1 MLDFTFTEEQNM
13 LIAMIKDFG
22 VREKLAETYK
32 DRVKTE
38 KIPPEFIKKVADL
51 GVMAMNIPEAYG
63 GLPRDAVTNG
73 IVIEELAKFADDASW
88 LVFNNYGLAGIV
100 GLGNEEI
107 RREWLPA
114 MASGERIVTMGAT
127 EAEAGSDLGNLK
139 TTFRKDGDFFIL
151 NGEKNR
157 VTFAPQGHAVMVL
170 AKSDITSRRITPF
183 LVPFDLPGISIAPI
197 RDIGC
202 EPTGGGIVSLE
213 DVRLPKKYLL
223 GDEEGKGFQA
233 TMRAFDCL
241 RAFGS
246 LQSLAKAQVSVQETI
261 EYVKHRVQF
270 GKPISKFQGTSF
282 RIAEAATQIELGRN
296 LCYKV
301 LWMRDAGL
309 AHRKE
314 SAMIKWWVPRTCFN
328 IIHECLLIHGHY
340 GFSKDLPLEQALR
353 DSILTELGD
362 GTAEIMK
369 LIICRELMGRDYI
382 D

>member
-22 VREKLAETYK
+22 IREKLSETYK
-32 DRVKTE
+32 DRVKAE
-38 KIPPEFIKKVADL
+38 RIPPELIRKVAGL
-51 GVMAMNIPEAYG
+51 GLMAMNIPEEYG
-63 GLPRDAVTNG
+63 GSPRDAVTNG

-88 LVFNNYGLAGIV
+88 LVFNNYGLAGII

-127 EAEAGSDLGNLK
+127 EAEAGSDLANLK
-139 TTFRKDGDFFIL
+139 TTFRKDGNHYIL

-170 AKSDITSRRITPF
+170 AKADVTSRRITPF

-197 RDIGC
+197 MDIGC

-213 DVRLPKKYLL
+213 DVRLPAKYLL

-246 LQSLAKAQVSVQETI
+246 LQSLAKAQVSLQQTI

-282 RIAEAATQIELGRN
+282 RIAEAATQIELGRT

-309 AHRKE
+309 THRKE

-369 LIICRELMGRDYI
+369 LIICRELIGREYI
-382 D
+382 E

>member
-13 LIAMIKDFG
+13 LRTMIKDFG
-22 VREKLAETYK
+22 TREKLKETYK
-32 DRVKTE
+32 DRVKAET
-38 KIPPEFIKKVADL
+38 IPPELIKKVADL
-51 GVMAMNIPEAYG
+51 GLMAMNIPEAYG

-73 IVIEELAKFADDASW
+73 IVIEELAKFADDAAW

-100 GLGNEEI
+100 ALGCEEI
-107 RREWLPA
+107 KREWLPA
-114 MASGERIVTMGAT
+114 MASGEKIVCMGAT

-139 TTFRKDGDFFIL
+139 TTFKKDGDYYIL

-157 VTFAPQGHAVMVL
+157 VTFAPQGHAMMAL
-170 AKSDITSRRITPF
+170 AKSDATSRRITAF
-183 LVPFDLPGISIAPI
+183 LVPFDLPGISIAKI
-197 RDIGC
+197 EDLGC

-246 LQSLAKAQVSVQETI
+246 LQSLAKAEVTLQETI
-261 EYVKHRVQF
+261 EYAKQRVQF

-282 RIAEAATQIELGRN
+282 RIAEAATQIELGRW
-296 LCYKV
+296 LCYRV
-301 LWMRDAGL
+301 LWMRDNGL
-309 AHRKE
+309 PHRKE
-314 SAMIKWWVPRTCFN
+314 SAMVKWWCPRTCFN
-328 IIHECLLIHGHY
+328 IIHECLLVHGHY
-340 GFSKDLPLEQALR
+340 GYSKDLPIEQMLR
-353 DSILTELGD
+353 DSILTEIGD

-369 LIICRELMGRDYI
+369 LIICRDLFGREYI

>member
-13 LIAMIKDFG
+13 LINMIKEFG
-22 VREKLAETYK
+22 VREKLSEAYK
-32 DRVKTE
+32 DHVKAE
-38 KIPPEFIKKVADL
+38 RIPPEFIKKVADL
-51 GVMAMNIPEAYG
+51 GLMAMNIPEEYG

-73 IVIEELAKFADDASW
+73 IVVEELARFADDASW
-88 LVFNNYGLAGIV
+88 LVFNNYGLAAII
-100 GLGNEEI
+100 GLGCEEVK
-107 RREWLPA
+107 REWLPA
-114 MASGERIVTMGAT
+114 MASGEKIVTMGAT

-139 TTFRKDGDFFIL
+139 TTFRKDGDYYIL

-157 VTFAPQGHAVMVL
+157 VTFAPFGHAVMVL
-170 AKSDITSRRITPF
+170 AKSDIASRRITAF
-183 LVPFDLPGISIAPI
+183 LVPFDLPGISIAKI
-197 RDIGC
+197 KDIGC

-246 LQSLAKAQVSVQETI
+246 LQSIAKAEVTLQETI
-261 EYVKHRVQF
+261 DYVKQRVQF

-301 LWMRDAGL
+301 LWMRDHGIP
-309 AHRKE
+309 HRKE
-314 SAMIKWWVPRTCFN
+314 SAMIKWWVPRTCFS

-340 GFSKDLPLEQALR
+340 GYSKDLPIEQRLR
-353 DSILTELGD
+353 DSILTEIGD

-369 LIICRELMGRDYI
+369 LIICRDIIGREYI